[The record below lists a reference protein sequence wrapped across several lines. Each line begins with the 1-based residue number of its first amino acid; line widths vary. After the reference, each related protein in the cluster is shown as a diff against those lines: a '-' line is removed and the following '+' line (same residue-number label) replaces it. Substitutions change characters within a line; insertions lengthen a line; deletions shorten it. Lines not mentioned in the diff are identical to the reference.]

1 MPDPPASTSALP
13 ILAYLLNVI
22 SSVVVVP
29 ITEEFIF
36 RGILIH
42 RWAMKWGVSSA
53 ILVSAII
60 FGLGHIIPFGAAVFG
75 ILITLLYFKTRT
87 LIVPAIAHAMNNAAT
102 IVLELFFPTQQ
113 ITINYNFSEYLHLGI
128 VLIVISVPFV
138 LRFTYKNWH
147 KQQLLLP
154 YFTNAS
160 Q

>member
-1 MPDPPASTSALP
+1 MYDPPASTSALP

-22 SSVVVVP
+22 SLVIVAP

-36 RGILIH
+36 RGILVH
-42 RWAMKWGVSSA
+42 RWATKWRILPA

-60 FGLGHIIPFGAAVFG
+60 FGLGHIVPFGAVVFG
-75 ILITLLYFKTRT
+75 ILMTLLYFKTRS

-102 IVLELFFPTQQ
+102 IILEFFFPSQQ
-113 ITINYNFSEYLHLGI
+113 ITINYNFSEYLHWGI
-128 VLIVISVPFV
+128 VLIVISAPFV
-138 LRFTYKNWH
+138 LRFIYKNWY